1 MITLYFDGLFRNV
14 SGESQRASRPG
25 LMCYGWLVFRSGRVI
40 ARGHGGYLRRSDA
53 TSNIAEYLALIEGLE
68 ALRDLGVRDEPVQV
82 VGDARSIIDQ
92 MQGAAEVNSPRVRPL
107 YRRAQR
113 IARQFAVITWYWTE
127 RRGNHA
133 ADALT
138 RRALRQIRAGVRH
151 SLQDLQV
158 LLDDKPATLTGNK
171 LLPILD
177 LRVYQPAGRSD
188 K

>member
-1 MITLYFDGLFRNV
+1 
-14 SGESQRASRPG
+14 
-25 LMCYGWLVFRSGRVI
+25 MCYGWLVVRDSRVI

-53 TSNIAEYLALIEGLE
+53 TSNCAEYLALIEGLE
-68 ALRDLGVRDEPVQV
+68 ALRDLGVRREPVQV

-92 MQGAAEVNSPRVRPL
+92 MLGAADVNSPRVRPL
-107 YRRAQR
+107 YRRAQC
-113 IARQFAVITWYWTE
+113 IARQFHAITWYWTK

-158 LLDDKPATLTGNK
+158 LLDEKPASFAGNG
-171 LLPILD
+171 LLPVLD
-177 LRVYQPAGRSD
+177 LRVYQPAGRLD
-188 K
+188 F